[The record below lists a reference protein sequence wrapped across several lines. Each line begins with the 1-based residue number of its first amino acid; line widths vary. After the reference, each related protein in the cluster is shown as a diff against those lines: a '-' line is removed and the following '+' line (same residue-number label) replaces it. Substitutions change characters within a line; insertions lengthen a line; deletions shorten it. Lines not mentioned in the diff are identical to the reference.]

1 MARDRNLLIVI
12 ADGEHARFVRPA
24 EDNAL
29 HSQSAIDSPDVH
41 KQSTELGSDRPGA
54 SFHSGT
60 SVHHGL
66 APRHDPH
73 ALAKEK
79 FAHSIARQINT
90 SAASGGFDE
99 LVVVAPPHVLSEI
112 LGALDTA
119 TGIKV
124 IGTLGKDLVK
134 TPDDKLWEH
143 VRAWLPPT
151 HRPAA

>member
-24 EDNAL
+24 GDNAL
-29 HSQSAIDSPDVH
+29 LSRSAIDSPDMH
-41 KQSTELGSDRPGA
+41 KRSAELGNDHPGA
-54 SFHSGT
+54 SFHSGS

-79 FAHSIARQINT
+79 FAHSIAGQLNAS
-90 SAASGGFDE
+90 SAGGGFDE
-99 LVVVAPPHVLSEI
+99 LAVVAPPHVLSEI

-119 TGIKV
+119 TGTKV
-124 IGTLGKDLVK
+124 VGTLGKDLVK
-134 TPDDKLWEH
+134 TPDDELWEH
-143 VRAWLPPT
+143 VRVWLPPT
-151 HRPAA
+151 RRPKA